1 MRFSRK
7 RALPA
12 KLQVD
17 STGRQKSDASGKALY
32 TAVLQWW
39 NRELVDRFSDAV
51 IEAIRRAHR
60 GALGGAPAP

>member
-1 MRFSRK
+1 
-7 RALPA
+7 
-12 KLQVD
+12 LQVD
-17 STGRQKSDASGKALY
+17 STGAQKSDASGKAPY